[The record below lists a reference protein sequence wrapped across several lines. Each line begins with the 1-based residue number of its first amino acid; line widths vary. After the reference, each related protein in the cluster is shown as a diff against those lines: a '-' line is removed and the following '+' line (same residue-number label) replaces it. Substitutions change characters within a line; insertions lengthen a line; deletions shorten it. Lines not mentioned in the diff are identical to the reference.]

1 VCECINLARLPQ
13 AHSLVCH
20 RMLAC
25 SKETPLEAR
34 QVHNRSLFRQCTRNM
49 VSTLCSSAQTWC
61 STCFARIVSMQALLQ
76 TQITR
81 SRALN
86 GKACLAAMNEQRQ
99 ARSDEAVS
107 SPLLQL
113 PDLVVAKLVK
123 HLKHR
128 KGSPLLAVCSSLRD
142 AVVSGLQR
150 IRFAFAQH
158 ETQETA
164 AANARLLSRVCSS
177 SRPGLKVYLDTTW
190 RHQDGEELLSI
201 LLQPGISLGGWSN
214 VTHLEV
220 GSASLHALHCI
231 AARNGLYPSAVVSC
245 CRSSPADTASS
256 PWTSSL
262 LPSQH

>member
-1 VCECINLARLPQ
+1 MFCKDCLNA
-13 AHSLVCH
+13 
-20 RMLAC
+20 
-25 SKETPLEAR
+25 
-34 QVHNRSLFRQCTRNM
+34 
-49 VSTLCSSAQTWC
+49 STSSNSDHA
-61 STCFARIVSMQALLQ
+61 IQALY
-76 TQITR
+76 
-81 SRALN
+81 
-86 GKACLAAMNEQRQ
+86 GKACLAAMTEQRQ

-142 AVVSGLQR
+142 AVVSGLR
-150 IRFAFAQH
+150 RTRFAFAQH

-190 RHQDGEELLSI
+190 RHQDGEELMSI

-214 VTHLEV
+214 VTHLNV
-220 GSASLHALHCI
+220 GQSWHGCSSGRPQLLHVLFVT
-231 AARNGLYPSAVVSC
+231 RL
-245 CRSSPADTASS
+245 RSSPADTASS
-256 PWTSSL
+256 PWTFSL